1 MDAQPRFNELLSA
14 QTTRTCDSHTLHEHL
29 IHDILQR
36 ALLACDIERWSLAQN
51 GFGAVTVTVDNCT
64 GERRWA
70 ACEGIEIA
78 SMQCSTLRR
87 AQGPTSVASTDAI
100 VGGKLGI
107 HMILVVLV
115 VILREF
121 GYGYQ
126 AIEGE

>member
-1 MDAQPRFNELLSA
+1 MSA
-14 QTTRTCDSHTLHEHL
+14 
-29 IHDILQR
+29 
-36 ALLACDIERWSLAQN
+36 
-51 GFGAVTVTVDNCT
+51 
-64 GERRWA
+64 
-70 ACEGIEIA
+70 
-78 SMQCSTLRR
+78 
-87 AQGPTSVASTDAI
+87 ASTDAI